1 MGHKKPIKKIEEVLA
16 EFKFR
21 LSGKHFYGKSDY
33 DKIPLCKMSE
43 VRDYWR
49 NKADR
54 DAQ

>member
-1 MGHKKPIKKIEEVLA
+1 MALALA

-21 LSGKHFYGKSDY
+21 RLCKHFMEPSYY
-33 DKIPLCKMSE
+33 DEIPLCKILYFVR

-49 NKADR
+49 NKADG

>member
-1 MGHKKPIKKIEEVLA
+1 MALALA

-21 LSGKHFYGKSDY
+21 RLCKHFYGTIFMDE
-33 DKIPLCKMSE
+33 IPLCKILYFVR

-49 NKADR
+49 NKADG